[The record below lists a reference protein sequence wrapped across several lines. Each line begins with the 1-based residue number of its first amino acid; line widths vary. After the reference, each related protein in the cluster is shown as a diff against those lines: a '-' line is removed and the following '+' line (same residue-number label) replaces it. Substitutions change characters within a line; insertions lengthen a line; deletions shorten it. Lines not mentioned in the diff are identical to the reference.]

1 MNYLFQGDQGYTVSN
16 MFSALRAAELEFISM
31 VNWRQWDL
39 ISLFKEPDN
48 LPPFLSMGL
57 PEIPFE

>member
-1 MNYLFQGDQGYTVSN
+1 MNYLFQGDQGYTISD

-48 LPPFLSMGL
+48 LPPFLSMSL